1 MKGILVALS
10 IGILGLGGAL
20 AQQEAEHEGRFRQ
33 YSAETDIY
41 ASELLGAQVFVSETE
56 VVAVAVEAQPEDWEH
71 VANVEDIVFSQ
82 EGELIGVLID
92 IGTYLGTEARQVVVS
107 MDELRFVELAEA
119 EMDDPERVFVV
130 FMASREELEDA
141 AQYEGRIDR
150 EAVVEEEPVAEEPV
164 VEEEPVAEE
173 PVAEEPVEEAEV
185 ERVPAERE
193 DDRLGVGEPGEEFE
207 RVEWTALTVDTL
219 QRAEVYDRFDQ
230 RVTGISDVLLS
241 ADGERVEA
249 VLVDVGGFLGIG
261 THTVAVDLDRLD
273 ILYDA
278 QTDDV
283 RVYLD
288 MTVEELEAMPEF
300 RR

>member
-164 VEEEPVAEE
+164 
-173 PVAEEPVEEAEV
+173 AEEPVEEAEV